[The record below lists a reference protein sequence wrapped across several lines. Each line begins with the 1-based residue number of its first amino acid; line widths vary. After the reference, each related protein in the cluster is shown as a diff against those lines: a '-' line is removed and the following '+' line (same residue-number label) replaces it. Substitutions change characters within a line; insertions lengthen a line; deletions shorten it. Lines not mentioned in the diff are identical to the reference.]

1 MELRALQLQPSSSWK
16 SALDKSNRYSVEEQ
30 LCQNALSLQ
39 SEDVFELFPPVRHSM
54 GAEILEICIE
64 ARAKFTFI
72 GLISFPKLKCLQFNF
87 KSLLSLAS
95 LIKSVFNL
103 MSSYVNKQLRAFM
116 YAHSHMRAST
126 HTHSHTQEYKF
137 CGLKLIHFASVY
149 LTWH

>member
-72 GLISFPKLKCLQFNF
+72 GLISFPKLKCLHSAESTRTSFRF
-87 KSLLSLAS
+87 CLPVLSTCVCVS
-95 LIKSVFNL
+95 VSICVLIEF
-103 MSSYVNKQLRAFM
+103 
-116 YAHSHMRAST
+116 T
-126 HTHSHTQEYKF
+126 
-137 CGLKLIHFASVY
+137 Y
-149 LTWH
+149 LFR